1 MGAVALVL
9 RVRLRQHWRS
19 WLALAV
25 LIALVGGFV
34 MAAAVTAR
42 RTAAA
47 LPDFVAR
54 HGYDAL
60 VYSSHPLPGLARIP
74 QMARVTPVLLPF
86 TFPGRCV
93 SCSRQIDTSES
104 FSVFEVP
111 PARLPRVSKLLS
123 GRMPDQSNPDEVL
136 ASYTLARDNGV
147 HIGSV
152 IRVLT
157 PTPAQLQLAQKVG
170 RSHVNI
176 AMVPR
181 RDLRVVG
188 LVVAENELH
197 SGQGSRYDLF
207 TTRAS

>member
-1 MGAVALVL
+1 
-9 RVRLRQHWRS
+9 
-19 WLALAV
+19 
-25 LIALVGGFV
+25 
-34 MAAAVTAR
+34 MAAASTGR

-54 HGYDAL
+54 HGYDTL

-74 QMARVTPVLLPF
+74 QVALVPPGLLPF
-86 TFPGRCV
+86 AFPARCG

-111 PARLPRVSKLLS
+111 PSRLPRVSKLLS

-157 PTPAQLQLAQKVG
+157 PTPAQVQLAQKVG
-170 RSHVNI
+170 PAHLNLAAVPQRS
-176 AMVPR
+176 
-181 RDLRVVG
+181 LRAVG
-188 LVVAENELH
+188 LARAWKGLH
-197 SGQGSRYDLF
+197 SVPGVRH
-207 TTRAS
+207 AV

>member
-1 MGAVALVL
+1 MML
-9 RVRLRQHWRS
+9 RMRLRQHWRS
-19 WLALAV
+19 WLALAA

-47 LPDFVAR
+47 VPDFVAR

-60 VYSSHPLPGLARIP
+60 VYSSHPLPGLTHIP
-74 QMARVTPVLLPF
+74 QVARVTPVLLPF
-86 TFPGRCV
+86 TFPAHCG

-111 PARLPRVSKLLS
+111 PSRLPRVSKLLS
-123 GRMPDQSNPDEVL
+123 GRMPDQSTPDEVL

-152 IRVLT
+152 IQVLT
-157 PTPAQLQLAQKVG
+157 PTPAQVQLAQKVG
-170 RSHVNI
+170 PAHLNP
-176 AMVPR
+176 AAVPR
-181 RDLRVVG
+181 RSLRVVG

-197 SGQGSRYDLF
+197 SGQGSRYDLL
-207 TTRAS
+207 RPAHSRRR

>member
-1 MGAVALVL
+1 
-9 RVRLRQHWRS
+9 
-19 WLALAV
+19 
-25 LIALVGGFV
+25 

-47 LPDFVAR
+47 LPDFVVR

-74 QMARVTPVLLPF
+74 QVARVTPVLLPF
-86 TFPGRCV
+86 AFPARCV
-93 SCSRQIDTSES
+93 SCSRQIDPGES

-111 PARLPRVSKLLS
+111 PARLPRVGKLLS

-157 PTPAQLQLAQKVG
+157 PTPAQVQLAQKLG
-170 RSHVNI
+170 RAKANI
-176 AMVPR
+176 SAVPR
-181 RDLRVVG
+181 RG
-188 LVVAENELH
+188 
-197 SGQGSRYDLF
+197 
-207 TTRAS
+207 